1 MIEFKKYNSIENSF
15 NTEFMEKVVAQV
27 PPDMEW
33 VVQEKVRGTN
43 TSFLCDG
50 QDVKFAKRTSRLAD
64 DEKFYDYAELLER
77 YRNRVISL
85 FNRVKKNHPDV
96 RAISVF
102 GEMFGGLYPHN
113 DVKRNPRVSLIQ
125 KGVCYSPEHDFYGF
139 DIYVFAEDGGKYLPV
154 DEVNQLFDDEGFF
167 YAKTLFRGSL
177 TECLEHPNAFQ
188 SHIAEWLGLPPI
200 KDNICEGVVIR
211 PIEPLFLR
219 NGDRVII
226 KNKNERFSEKKGEKK
241 RNKLFTEPVPFS
253 ETLKLLLVKAETF
266 VNENRLANV
275 ISHIGE
281 VQFPKDFGKVMGLF
295 SRDVLEDF
303 LKEHSGEFAS
313 LEKYEQKAFNKEV
326 NKFCTTLVKQI
337 YMS

>member
-15 NTEFMEKVVAQV
+15 NTEYMEKVVAQV
-27 PPDMEW
+27 PPDMKW
-33 VVQEKVRGTN
+33 VVQEKVHGTN

-64 DEKFYDYAELLER
+64 DEKFYDYAE
-77 YRNRVISL
+77 
-85 FNRVKKNHPDV
+85 
-96 RAISVF
+96 
-102 GEMFGGLYPHN
+102 
-113 DVKRNPRVSLIQ
+113 
-125 KGVCYSPEHDFYGF
+125 
-139 DIYVFAEDGGKYLPV
+139 
-154 DEVNQLFDDEGFF
+154 LFDDEGFF

-313 LEKYEQKAFNKEV
+313 LEKCEQKTFNKEV

>member
-1 MIEFKKYNSIENSF
+1 
-15 NTEFMEKVVAQV
+15 MESVVAQV
-27 PPDMEW
+27 PPDTKW
-33 VVQEKVRGTN
+33 VVQEKVHGAN

-50 QDVKFAKRTSRLAD
+50 QEVKFAKRTSVLAD
-64 DEKFYDYAELLER
+64 DEQFYDFPELIER
-77 YRNRVISL
+77 YKDRVVNL
-85 FNRVKKNHPDV
+85 FQGVKNEHPEV
-96 RAISVF
+96 TAVSVF
-102 GEMFGGLYPHN
+102 GELFGGRYPHK
-113 DVKRNPRVSLIQ
+113 DVQRVTNVSLVQ
-125 KGVCYSPEHDFYGF
+125 KGVYYCPMHEFYGF
-139 DIYVFAEDGGKYLPV
+139 DIYIFTDEGAWYLPV
-154 DEVNQLFDDEGFF
+154 DEVNRHFETSGFF
-167 YAKTLFRGSL
+167 YAKTLFCGSL
-177 TECLEHPNAFQ
+177 AECLEQPNAFQ

-200 KDNICEGVVIR
+200 EGNICEGVVIR
-211 PIEPLFLR
+211 PVEPLFLR
-219 NGDRVII
+219 NGNRVIL
-226 KNKNERFSEKKGEKK
+226 KNKNERFAEKKSVKK

-313 LEKYEQKAFNKEV
+313 LEKCEQKTFNKEV
-326 NKFCTTLVKQI
+326 NKFCTTLLKQI